1 MNKST
6 ESKKPQFDI
15 VETINLVLKHIDTD
29 GSSGDN
35 GVFVSVAECDQSSES
50 DIDVSDMEC
59 LYPLILHSLNTGE
72 SFVIE
77 DEGGGKHRV
86 TISKTAPGAV
96 CEVREAVDNTL

>member
-1 MNKST
+1 M
-6 ESKKPQFDI
+6 EIQKPKFDI

-29 GSSGDN
+29 GSSEGN
-35 GVFVSVAECDQSSES
+35 GVFVSVAECDQSIEP

-72 SFVIE
+72 GFIIE
-77 DEGGGKHRV
+77 DEDGGKHRV

-96 CEVREAVDNTL
+96 HTVREAVDRTL